1 MLGNKIYL
9 HICYLLSC
17 ISLKFLFSI
26 SYLDTNTHAH
36 KDPTYRPFCVPET
49 SFQDRTHSG
58 PILYWASHPGSRI
71 YIISHKPLC
80 LCAIF
85 KVDKSE
91 QVVG

>member
-1 MLGNKIYL
+1 MHTKIPL
-9 HICYLLSC
+9 IVPFVC
-17 ISLKFLFSI
+17 
-26 SYLDTNTHAH
+26 
-36 KDPTYRPFCVPET
+36 PRRPFKIARIA
-49 SFQDRTHSG
+49 D
-58 PILYWASHPGSRI
+58 LYYNWASHPGSRI